1 MTFMAP
7 PAPGFRRSS
16 LIEKAREGNRMGTE
30 SGISKSF
37 PSFFSGFPPDPRNA
51 TLLNRGGFY
60 VSGFFFSA
68 VCGIE
73 RLLPRKEKGIMS
85 TLRKPILVLGVAVY
99 LTLFLTSPT
108 LAGMVGSFASPDLQA
123 SEMRSEEIRKIQV
136 ALENEL
142 VRAKLLAYGL
152 TADEVNQKLDQMSDE
167 QIHLL
172 AQASDDILA
181 GGNGVGLVIGVLV
194 VILLVVLII
203 KLMDKTVVIR

>member
-1 MTFMAP
+1 
-7 PAPGFRRSS
+7 
-16 LIEKAREGNRMGTE
+16 
-30 SGISKSF
+30 
-37 PSFFSGFPPDPRNA
+37 
-51 TLLNRGGFY
+51 
-60 VSGFFFSA
+60 
-68 VCGIE
+68 
-73 RLLPRKEKGIMS
+73 MS
-85 TLRKPILVLGVAVY
+85 TLRKPLLVFGVAVY

-181 GGNGVGLVIGVLV
+181 GGNGVGLVIGILV